1 MSLGAPAPVCVG
13 DYEERAREAL
23 DPNAWAY
30 FAGGAADER
39 TLRANR
45 EAWNALWLFVVFNVA
60 LAVFNLIPI
69 PPLDG
74 SAILFRVL
82 SPQQAWQVRPLLAQ
96 YGLFVLI
103 AVILLL
109 SRPLSD
115 LIFGVATFLVG
126 A

>member
-1 MSLGAPAPVCVG
+1 MAVAAAFVFRVLIAVDAPLP
-13 DYEERAREAL
+13 DL
-23 DPNAWAY
+23 
-30 FAGGAADER
+30 
-39 TLRANR
+39 
-45 EAWNALWLFVVFNVA
+45 AWNGLWLFIVFNVA

-74 SAILFRVL
+74 SALLFRVL

-115 LIFGVATFLVG
+115 LIFGVAKVLVG